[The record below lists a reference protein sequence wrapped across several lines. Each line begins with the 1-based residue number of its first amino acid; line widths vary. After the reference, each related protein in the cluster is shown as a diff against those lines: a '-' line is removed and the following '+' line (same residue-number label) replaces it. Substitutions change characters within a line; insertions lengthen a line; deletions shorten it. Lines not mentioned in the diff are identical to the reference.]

1 MVNIPKEVE
10 RCTDTG
16 GTSHAVQIET
26 QDTMNINET
35 TQYFRNY
42 DSIWV

>member
-1 MVNIPKEVE
+1 MANIPKEVE
-10 RCTDTG
+10 RCTDTS
-16 GTSHAVQIET
+16 GTSRAVQIET

-42 DSIWV
+42 DSI

>member
-1 MVNIPKEVE
+1 MVNIPKKVE

-16 GTSHAVQIET
+16 GTSRAVQIET
-26 QDTMNINET
+26 QDTMNET